1 MHPDPFSP
9 FPELQTERLR
19 LRQITSAD
27 EQEVFFLRSDARV
40 NTYVGRQRAHTL
52 DDARQHIQKLHD
64 NLLQN
69 TGITWAIVPKGTE
82 KMVGSIVLW
91 SIDWAA
97 QKAEVGYELHPDFQR
112 QGIMQEAMQAVLDFA
127 FQTLEFRRIEAFT
140 MGENLGSVQLLKKFK
155 FSRDA
160 AAEQAFRTEYPD
172 DEPLHVFVL
181 AAGPIQA

>member
-1 MHPDPFSP
+1 MRPDPFLP
-9 FPELQTERLR
+9 FPELHTGRLL
-19 LRQITSAD
+19 LRQITPAD

-52 DDARQHIQKLHD
+52 DDARQHIQKLSN
-64 NLLQN
+64 NLLQH
-69 TGITWAIVPKGTE
+69 TGITWAIVPKGAS
-82 KMVGSIVLW
+82 KMVGSILLW

-112 QGIMQEAMQAVLDFA
+112 QGIMQEALQAVLEFA

-140 MGENLGSVQLLKKFK
+140 MGENLGSVQLLNKFK

-160 AAEQAFRTEYPD
+160 AAEQVFRAEYPD
-172 DEPLHVFVL
+172 DAPLQVFVL
-181 AAGPIQA
+181 TA